1 MKKWTWAILLA
12 LTLGL
17 LAAGYAMADQFVVC
31 PRDVKKRQAL
41 CALMIRYGKDALV
54 RHSYV
59 EARNMFQKAIQADP
73 TSQLAWAYYNRAL
86 VLSLSW
92 NFKKTGRLFKP
103 GTAPKFTPGP
113 AAGPKPSAP
122 AVKKPAPAAA
132 PIPPSPPD
140 EGC

>member
-17 LAAGYAMADQFVVC
+17 GAAGLAAADQFVVC
-31 PRDVKKRQAL
+31 PQDVKKRQAL

-54 RHSYV
+54 RHSYL
-59 EARNMFQKAIQADP
+59 EARDMFQKAIQADP
-73 TSQLAWAYYNRAL
+73 TSRVAWAYYNRAL

-92 NFKKTGRLFKP
+92 NFQKTGRLFKP
-103 GTAPKFTPGP
+103 GTAPKFTPAP
-113 AAGPKPSAP
+113 AAGAKPSALP
-122 AVKKPAPAAA
+122 AKKPAPAAS
-132 PIPPSPPD
+132 PIPPTPPD